1 VNEAAGLAL
10 IFAGL
15 IDRSTVTGDDA
26 LRLTNVTIQMVR
38 SGRRLGI
45 EARISNPNGFAV
57 FNVLATCDFR
67 DRHGQIMSS
76 SVLKI
81 TDAVQ
86 ASSTRRIREL
96 DVAEWPVRART
107 ADCVS
112 LEAKRL
118 PD

>member
-1 VNEAAGLAL
+1 MNVAAVSAL

-15 IDRSTVTGDDA
+15 IDRSTVTSEEA
-26 LRLTNVTIQMVR
+26 LRLTNVTIQLVR
-38 SGRRLGI
+38 GSRNLGI

-57 FNVLATCDFR
+57 FNVRASCDFR
-67 DRHGQIMSS
+67 DRQGQIISS
-76 SVLKI
+76 SVLTI

-86 ASSTRRIREL
+86 ANTTRRIQAL
-96 DVAEWPVRART
+96 DAGEWPVQART
-107 ADCVS
+107 ADCVL